1 MFGDIEF
8 SHDFQPIVD
17 VDEGSIVS
25 YEALLRGKNQEPPVV
40 IFNQVGERSLH
51 CFDQYNRERAISLAA
66 RLGIDCAINL
76 NFLPSDILQD
86 DGRCLTQTIDAFK
99 ANGLDPKQL
108 VIEITESEVVEHHE
122 SLCRILNKVRRE
134 KISIAIDDFGAGYA
148 GLNLLASIQPD
159 ILKIDMSLLR
169 GISECGPRQAIVR
182 AIYNM
187 SIDLGI
193 ELLAEG
199 VEQES
204 EYNWLRDLGISL
216 YQGYLFGKPEF
227 ERLPTVNELDFPIV
241 A

>member
-1 MFGDIEF
+1 M
-8 SHDFQPIVD
+8 
-17 VDEGSIVS
+17 
-25 YEALLRGKNQEPPVV
+25 
-40 IFNQVGERSLH
+40 
-51 CFDQYNRERAISLAA
+51 
-66 RLGIDCAINL
+66 
-76 NFLPSDILQD
+76 
-86 DGRCLTQTIDAFK
+86 
-99 ANGLDPKQL
+99 
-108 VIEITESEVVEHHE
+108 VEHHE

-204 EYNWLRDLGISL
+204 EYKWLRDLGISL